1 MGFDVTIIF
10 NLLSFYFTYETTQN
24 TKLIPRHL
32 DFTLRFPY
40 ELRNGGLRFVAFVN
54 WFTDLIFP
62 QFQESLPRN
71 ERSDDG
77 GLPPGYYKEGF
88 LTIQNV
94 LSREFLKRIQS
105 ESDENVTIP
114 EIYMQR
120 FPYPAYKSDR
130 LLLGLEFLFPV
141 IIINSFLY
149 VCINTVKVCPCSSF
163 F

>member
-1 MGFDVTIIF
+1 M
-10 NLLSFYFTYETTQN
+10 
-24 TKLIPRHL
+24 
-32 DFTLRFPY
+32 
-40 ELRNGGLRFVAFVN
+40 RFVAFFN

-71 ERSDDG
+71 EMADDG

-88 LTIQNV
+88 LTIQSA
-94 LSREFLKRIQS
+94 LSREFLKRV
-105 ESDENVTIP
+105 EADTEKNVTIP
-114 EIYMQR
+114 EIYVQR

-149 VCINTVKVCPCSSF
+149 VCINLVKVWKKN
-163 F
+163 